1 MLSKEIR
8 ERLELFHSAMFVD
21 PETESAVSKIRE
33 EFPDAVCVT
42 ANDILQDIIA
52 IVMTRGNKKVFY
64 EKYSTPDFLVLI
76 VESAE
81 AFYKDSLQYE
91 LFVILADRIAARKKT
106 LLVSGEL
113 LESKMIHLS
122 LRMFFSP
129 EDNTHEENNETM
141 AKLLERYLTR
151 MDTYPGYFEP
161 DELCGMDENCI
172 NTIHEKYVQGYMSE
186 MSVLRRKVH
195 ALRKEFEKLT
205 GRKVK

>member
-64 EKYSTPDFLVLI
+64 EKYSTPDFLLI
-76 VESAE
+76 KVDSAE

-91 LFVILADRIAARKKT
+91 LFVILADRIADRKKT

-122 LRMFFSP
+122 LRMFFSS
-129 EDNTHEENNETM
+129 EDNTQEENNETM

-151 MDTYPGYFEP
+151 MDTYPGYYEP
-161 DELCGMDENCI
+161 EELRELDDRAI
-172 NTIHEKYVQGYMSE
+172 NIIRGKYVRTYMSE
-186 MSVLRRKVH
+186 MSALRRKVQ
-195 ALRKEFEKLT
+195 ALKAEFEKLT